1 MPSQRPGS
9 VSRPR
14 SLSLVLLCVVQG
26 CERFAYLAML
36 PLFVLF
42 AQAQQAL
49 TAPTA
54 LLVLALFQALSYL
67 GGLPA
72 GWLADRKLGA
82 WGAALLGSALLGGG
96 YGGLAFGPRTL
107 LWPAL
112 AMMVV
117 GHSLFKPGIHVL
129 IANVTG
135 GEERARERGFLWHY
149 LSVNLGHAAG
159 ALFGEWAYR
168 SHGWS
173 GLFAGAAAAVA
184 AGMVLLAVGSFSLR
198 SSAGTEHRGLAPES
212 SLSSA
217 KSMRAVWLL
226 CSVAV
231 IFWLT
236 AQQAGGALSLFAATN
251 TAPELVVRG
260 RSLSIGPGSFAS
272 LHGLL
277 VLALLPLVLTLQ
289 TRKRA
294 DASSTADKVIGGY
307 VVTAAAFALMAAGG
321 LRGGDLSRV
330 SGAWLLGCYALLS
343 LGEVLLAPLGVAL
356 VTRLA
361 PKHKAGQAVGLW
373 FASCALGNG
382 LAGALGLCWDRW
394 PHHRYFAVLA
404 LLSWGAA
411 AVLLPRRR
419 QLDWLTALNT
429 SASLQPA
436 LDERKDTMTP
446 TPELSTNTAGPSN
459 AQSSRGVR
467 LTRPVLA
474 SLAILLPSVLAA
486 MTSLPLP
493 VRGVSALVGGLTMLL
508 CGCYL
513 LGQAFTELARR
524 AAATPG

>member
-14 SLSLVLLCVVQG
+14 FLSLVLLCAVQG

-54 LLVLALFQALSYL
+54 LLVLALFQALSYI

-112 AMMVV
+112 TMMVM

-159 ALFGEWAYR
+159 ALFGEWAYGR
-168 SHGWS
+168 HGWS

-184 AGMVLLAVGSFSLR
+184 AGMALLAIGSFSLR
-198 SSAGTEHRGLAPES
+198 SSADTEHTDGAPTA
-212 SLSSA
+212 SLSPG

-231 IFWLT
+231 VFWLT

-251 TAPELVVRG
+251 TAHELMVRG
-260 RSLSIGPGSFAS
+260 RSIPVGPGSFAS
-272 LHGLL
+272 LHGLF
-277 VLALLPLVLTLQ
+277 VLALLPLVLALQ
-289 TRKRA
+289 TRKRTSG
-294 DASSTADKVIGGY
+294 SSATDKVIWGY
-307 VVTAAAFALMAAGG
+307 VVTAAAFAVMAAGG
-321 LRGGDLSRV
+321 LLGGDLGRV

-343 LGEVLLAPLGVAL
+343 LGEVFLAPLGVAL

-394 PHHRYFAVLA
+394 PHHRYFAALA
-404 LLSWGAA
+404 LLSLGAA

-429 SASLQPA
+429 SASLQPV
-436 LDERKDTMTP
+436 LDERKDPMIP
-446 TPELSTNTAGPSN
+446 TPELNSTAALSNQSQPGAGTSL
-459 AQSSRGVR
+459 VR
-467 LTRPVLA
+467 AVLA

-486 MTSLPLP
+486 TASLPLP
-493 VRGVSALVGGLTMLL
+493 VRGVSAILGGLAVLL
-508 CGCYL
+508 CGSYL
-513 LGQAFTELARR
+513 LGQTFVYLARR
-524 AAATPG
+524 AAATAG